1 MIGIVVSIFNKPI
14 TDGLLEGC
22 LKSLKEN
29 GFEEKN
35 INIFHVPG
43 AFELPAK
50 VKKLTED
57 NTYDCIIALG
67 CIIKGETDHYH
78 YISQAVTNGIMS
90 VTLEKTKTNP
100 HIIFG
105 VLTCQNKELAY
116 DRSGNNKKNKG
127 HEAGMAAIHQINN
140 ESNLN

>member
-22 LKSLKEN
+22 IKSLKEN
-29 GFEEKN
+29 GLEEDN

-116 DRSGNNKKNKG
+116 ARSGKNQKNKG
-127 HEAGMAAIHQINN
+127 YEAGMSAIHQIN
-140 ESNLN
+140 S

>member
-1 MIGIVVSIFNKPI
+1 MIGIVVSVFNKPI

-22 LKSLKEN
+22 IKSLNEN
-29 GFEEKN
+29 GLKEEN
-35 INIFHVPG
+35 INVVYVPG

-50 VKKLTED
+50 VKKLTE
-57 NTYDCIIALG
+57 NNSYDCIIALG

-78 YISQAVTNGIMS
+78 YISQAVTKGIMS
-90 VTLEKTKTNP
+90 VTLEKTST

-116 DRSGNNKKNKG
+116 ARSSNNEKNKG
-127 HEAGMAAIHQINN
+127 YEAGMAAIHQINN
-140 ESNLN
+140 

>member
-14 TDGLLEGC
+14 TDGLLKGC
-22 LKSLKEN
+22 IKSLKDN
-29 GFEEKN
+29 GLTEDD

-43 AFELPAK
+43 AFELPGK
-50 VKKLTED
+50 VKKLIK
-57 NTYDCIIALG
+57 NSNYDCIITLG

-90 VTLEKTKTNP
+90 VTLKNNKTNP

-116 DRSGNNKKNKG
+116 ARSGNNNKNKG
-127 HEAGMAAIHQINN
+127 YEAGMAAIHQIN
-140 ESNLN
+140 S

>member
-22 LKSLKEN
+22 IKSLKEN
-29 GFEEKN
+29 GLEEDN

-78 YISQAVTNGIMS
+78 YISQAVTNGILS

-116 DRSGNNKKNKG
+116 ARSGKNQKNKG
-127 HEAGMAAIHQINN
+127 YEAGMAAIHQINN
-140 ESNLN
+140 

>member
-29 GFEEKN
+29 GFEEEN

-116 DRSGNNKKNKG
+116 DRSGNNEKNKG

-140 ESNLN
+140 ESNLD

>member
-29 GFEEKN
+29 GFEEEN

-127 HEAGMAAIHQINN
+127 HEAGMAAIYHINN

>member
-29 GFEEKN
+29 GFEEEN

-140 ESNLN
+140 ENNLN

>member
-29 GFEEKN
+29 GFEEDN

-127 HEAGMAAIHQINN
+127 HEAGMAAIHHINN

>member
-22 LKSLKEN
+22 IKSLKEN
-29 GFEEKN
+29 GFEEEN

-140 ESNLN
+140 ENNLN

>member
-29 GFEEKN
+29 GFEEDN

>member
-1 MIGIVVSIFNKPI
+1 MIGIVVSVFNKPI

-22 LKSLKEN
+22 IKSLNEN
-29 GFEEKN
+29 GVKEEN
-35 INIFHVPG
+35 INVVYVPG

-50 VKKLTED
+50 VKKLTE
-57 NTYDCIIALG
+57 NNSYDCIIALG

-78 YISQAVTNGIMS
+78 YISQAVTEGIMS
-90 VTLEKTKTNP
+90 VTLEKTSP

-116 DRSGNNKKNKG
+116 ARSSNNEKNKG
-127 HEAGMAAIHQINN
+127 YEAGMAAIHQINN
-140 ESNLN
+140 

>member
-1 MIGIVVSIFNKPI
+1 MIGIVVSVFNKPI

-22 LKSLKEN
+22 IKSLNEN
-29 GFEEKN
+29 GLKEEN
-35 INIFHVPG
+35 INVVYVPG

-50 VKKLTED
+50 VKKLTE
-57 NTYDCIIALG
+57 NNSYDCIIALG

-78 YISQAVTNGIMS
+78 YISQAVTEGIMS
-90 VTLEKTKTNP
+90 VTLEKTSP

-116 DRSGNNKKNKG
+116 ARSSNNGKNKG
-127 HEAGMAAIHQINN
+127 YEAGMAAIHQINN
-140 ESNLN
+140 

>member
-1 MIGIVVSIFNKPI
+1 MIGIVVSVFNKPI

-22 LKSLKEN
+22 IKSLNEN
-29 GFEEKN
+29 GLKEEN
-35 INIFHVPG
+35 INVVYVPG

-50 VKKLTED
+50 VKKLTE
-57 NTYDCIIALG
+57 NNSYDCIIALG

-78 YISQAVTNGIMS
+78 YISQAVTEGIMS
-90 VTLEKTKTNP
+90 VTLEKTSP

-116 DRSGNNKKNKG
+116 ARSSNNEKNKG
-127 HEAGMAAIHQINN
+127 YEAGMAAIRQINN
-140 ESNLN
+140 

>member
-1 MIGIVVSIFNKPI
+1 MIGIVVSVFNKPI

-22 LKSLKEN
+22 IKSLNEN
-29 GFEEKN
+29 GLKEEN
-35 INIFHVPG
+35 INVVYVPG

-50 VKKLTED
+50 VKKLTKS
-57 NTYDCIIALG
+57 NSYDCIIALG

-78 YISQAVTNGIMS
+78 YISQAVTEGIMS
-90 VTLEKTKTNP
+90 LTLEKTSP

-116 DRSGNNKKNKG
+116 ARSGDNEKNKG
-127 HEAGMAAIHQINN
+127 YEAGMAAFHQIKKGNI
-140 ESNLN
+140 LN